1 MNFDFLKTHP
11 KGLYLLFFVEMWERF
26 SYYGMRAL
34 LVLYVIQ
41 YLFKDIELTK
51 STEYAGNIYGWYT
64 GLVYLT
70 PIIGGYI
77 ADKFLGQRKCISIG
91 ALIMIVGLLALSAS
105 GYEAFYQYKLILFG
119 LGLFLMIIANGFIK
133 SNISTI
139 VGKLYGND
147 NTRKDSG
154 FTIFYMGIN
163 LGAFISPLICGTL
176 AYLYGFQYGFMASG
190 LGILIGYITYKL
202 GEKSLLG
209 DCGLCPFSDNV
220 KLQQTSDN
228 FDTQGK
234 HRLWALFILMV
245 FSIIFW
251 TCYEQAGS
259 SLALFAENETQRNF
273 LLFGRNLTIPSQ
285 YFQSLNPLFIII
297 FAPIMSVIWNYLN
310 SKKKEPASIVKFIWS
325 LVLISISYLIMA
337 GASHFAINEPV
348 SPLWLV
354 VVFFVATISELCL
367 SPIGLSLVTKLAPV
381 KFASL
386 IMGCW
391 FLSSFFGNL
400 GAGLLAGNY
409 EKISHTYF
417 FLILSVTSIA
427 TAILLAFLTPTLKK
441 WMGEY

>member
-1 MNFDFLKTHP
+1 
-11 KGLYLLFFVEMWERF
+11 
-26 SYYGMRAL
+26 
-34 LVLYVIQ
+34 
-41 YLFKDIELTK
+41 
-51 STEYAGNIYGWYT
+51 
-64 GLVYLT
+64 
-70 PIIGGYI
+70 
-77 ADKFLGQRKCISIG
+77 
-91 ALIMIVGLLALSAS
+91 MIVRLLALAAS
-105 GYEAFYQYKLILFG
+105 GYNTFYQYKLILFG
-119 LGLFLMIIANGFIK
+119 LGLFLMIVANGFIK

-209 DCGLCPFSDNV
+209 NCGLCPYTDDAKSEQTKSDT
-220 KLQQTSDN
+220 LDSQE
-228 FDTQGK
+228 K

-297 FAPIMSVIWNYLN
+297 L
-310 SKKKEPASIVKFIWS
+310 
-325 LVLISISYLIMA
+325 
-337 GASHFAINEPV
+337 HQ
-348 SPLWLV
+348 
-354 VVFFVATISELCL
+354 
-367 SPIGLSLVTKLAPV
+367 
-381 KFASL
+381 
-386 IMGCW
+386 
-391 FLSSFFGNL
+391 
-400 GAGLLAGNY
+400 
-409 EKISHTYF
+409 
-417 FLILSVTSIA
+417 
-427 TAILLAFLTPTLKK
+427 
-441 WMGEY
+441 